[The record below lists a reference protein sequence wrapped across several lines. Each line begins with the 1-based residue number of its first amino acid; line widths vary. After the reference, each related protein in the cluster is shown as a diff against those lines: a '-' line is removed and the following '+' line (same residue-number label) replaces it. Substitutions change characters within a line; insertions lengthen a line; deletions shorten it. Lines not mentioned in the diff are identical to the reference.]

1 MTKVSVN
8 IITHNRKVLLQKA
21 IKSVLS
27 QSFEDFEL
35 IIVDDGSTDN
45 TEVVVSQFQDKR
57 IKYKKLTKQKTVTD
71 VRNKALDISSGKYI
85 ALLDDDDVWI
95 DNDKLKKQ
103 VYFLNKHPDYVL
115 IGTGA
120 IVVNEDGNEK
130 YRFLNP
136 QEDEKIKDNMLSRC
150 LFVNSSTM
158 FKNETAKKIHGYQ
171 TKPYGQFIEDYN
183 FWLDLGKHRKLAN
196 LPIFSIKYKEHN
208 NQQSSKYRKNQTTES
223 VKLIK
228 DYKHDYPNY
237 ITAKIRTNLRAAI
250 YGYLNFTW
258 LYSITAFVK
267 TI

>member
-1 MTKVSVN
+1 MPKVSVN
-8 IITHNRKVLLQKA
+8 IITHNRKILLQKA

-158 FKNETAKKIHGYQ
+158 FKNETAK
-171 TKPYGQFIEDYN
+171 
-183 FWLDLGKHRKLAN
+183 
-196 LPIFSIKYKEHN
+196 
-208 NQQSSKYRKNQTTES
+208 
-223 VKLIK
+223 
-228 DYKHDYPNY
+228 
-237 ITAKIRTNLRAAI
+237 
-250 YGYLNFTW
+250 
-258 LYSITAFVK
+258 
-267 TI
+267 